1 MKKKII
7 KKKKSHEKESY
18 EINNKYNP
26 SKNYYMYVN
35 SKWIYKNKIPK
46 GYSRWGTFDIMR
58 FKMNKRVSKIIDEIE
73 KKNMKKNHR
82 IKKDEKKIL
91 DFYKSYKNQKL
102 RNKLGIKPIKDIIN
116 YIRDENNNIYEIIE
130 FMLKNEIPT
139 LFTVGAETDVK
150 DSKYYITY
158 IGESELNLPNKD
170 YYKDKKLKKIREE
183 YKKMIKKIVKKFKM
197 IYKPIQYS
205 NKYEEEIYINE
216 YVNKIYNFD
225 KKIAENKLDVVDTR
239 DIEKIYNKRIS
250 SDFFSKRLDILI
262 KNLNLGEK
270 VIITN
275 PKYMKE
281 IDEMLER
288 SRINKILNNEIRLW
302 LEYQTITNY
311 LNYLDIDSKKIYNNF
326 YKKILLGVDKILD
339 KKTEAVIFTNNIL
352 GDIIGKIYIKKYF
365 SKETKED
372 VKGMVKNVKEG
383 LRKRIT
389 ELDWMSEKTKIRA
402 ISKLDNMIVKVG
414 YPEKNGWNSYDIET
428 NKNELINNIIN
439 LDNYIFKKYVINRV
453 GKLVNKDLW
462 YMSPQTINAYYSPDT
477 NEICLPAGIL
487 DGAFYKKGRSD
498 YENYGGCGTVIGHEI
513 IHGYDDSGMRYDEK
527 GNLNNWWSEE
537 DKKKYKMKTKE
548 LEKQYNK
555 YKLNGIKING
565 KLTLGENI
573 ADLGGVIVAYE
584 GLKIKLNDKL
594 ENKGIKDFFKSYANT
609 EKQISTKEY
618 ILDRIYSD
626 PHSPSEFRIN
636 GVVCNIPEFYNAYN
650 IPIKKKKFIKIF

>member
-7 KKKKSHEKESY
+7 KKIKKEI
-18 EINNKYNP
+18 EINKKYDP
-26 SKNYYMYVN
+26 LKNYYMYVN

-46 GYSRWGTFDIMR
+46 GYSRWGTFDMMR
-58 FKMNKRVSKIIDEIE
+58 FKMNKRISKIIDEIE
-73 KKNMKKNHR
+73 KKKKINR
-82 IKKDEKKIL
+82 DEKKIL
-91 DFYKSYKNQKL
+91 DFYKSYKNKKL
-102 RNKLGIKPIKDIIN
+102 RNKLGINPIKDIIN
-116 YIRDENNNIYEIIE
+116 YIRDEKNNLYEIIE
-130 FMLKNEIPT
+130 LMLKNEIPT
-139 LFTVGAETDVK
+139 LFKVGAETDIK

-170 YYKDKKLKKIREE
+170 YYKKKRFKKIREE
-183 YKKMIKKIVKKFKM
+183 YKKMIEKIVKKFKM
-197 IYKPIQYS
+197 
-205 NKYEEEIYINE
+205 NKEEKKEEEI
-216 YVNKIYNFD
+216 VNKIYNFD
-225 KKIAENKLDVVDTR
+225 KNIAEKKLNIVDSR
-239 DIEKIYNKRIS
+239 DIDKIYNKRIS

-262 KNLNLGEK
+262 KKLNLGEK

-288 SRINKILNNEIRLW
+288 SKINKVLNNEIRLW

-311 LNYLDIDSKKIYNNF
+311 LNYLDIESKKIYNDF

-339 KKTEAVIFTNNIL
+339 KKTEAVIFTNNML
-352 GDIIGKIYIKKYF
+352 GDLIGKKYIKKYF
-365 SKETKED
+365 NKETKEE
-372 VKGMVKNVKEG
+372 VKIMVKNVKEG

-389 ELDWMSEKTKIRA
+389 DLEWMSEKTKIRA
-402 ISKLDNMIVKVG
+402 INKLDNMLVKVG
-414 YPEKNGWNSYDIET
+414 YPEKNGWNTYDIET
-428 NKNELINNIIN
+428 NKNELINNIRN

-527 GNLNNWWSEE
+527 GNLNNWWLEE
-537 DKKKYKMKTKE
+537 DKNKYKKKTKE

-555 YKLNGIKING
+555 YKLNGINING

-573 ADLGGVIVAYE
+573 ADLGGVILAYE
-584 GLKIKLNDKL
+584 GLKIKLGEKL
-594 ENKGIKDFFKSYANT
+594 DEKGIKDFFKSYANT

-636 GVVCNIPEFYNAYN
+636 GVMCNIPEFYKAYN
-650 IPIKKKKFIKIF
+650 IPIKKKIIKIF